1 MASLKALEDMENR
14 KNGVL
19 HVCDDARQFHSQR
32 KKIEKSAYFKWRN
45 AGCPQGD
52 GKEFWL
58 SAEQEI
64 CGAISQ
70 LVR

>member
-1 MASLKALEDMENR
+1 MASLKALEDIENSE
-14 KNGVL
+14 NGL
-19 HVCDDARQFHSQR
+19 HVCDDARQFNYQR
-32 KKIEKSAYFKWRN
+32 KKIEKLAYFKWRN

-58 SAEQEI
+58 AAEQEI
-64 CGAISQ
+64 CGDISQ